1 MGKNRKITASVEMLD
16 SGEVKELAIIFNN
29 NNIEAFIEG
38 EKICEDEELF
48 PLFYKIKQNE
58 IKLIFFYQDFSILF
72 RNRDSTE
79 REHEIKIQATN
90 GRVKHYFKDILRNN
104 SLGINILSD
113 LNDGFCDAD
122 VVLDGRV
129 LNKRTKF
136 NWRFLNESGGKIYKG
151 FQNIAPT
158 FENDKK
164 KAQMFF
170 SLEIVPNTKDH
181 YERFRN
187 FKSNWLY
194 ITRYGC
200 KRVLI
205 NTTPVAIKDC
215 IEFGRYT
222 DLLKRL
228 SAISTSWDANNTH
241 FIVSID
247 KRLLKKQD
255 DFFKLVYFYHFILS
269 QNAKRCIFGRYEE
282 TSCNISGVTDYANN
296 ISEFSDILLKKKDAR
311 GKVIKEMNE
320 MMRHQTGLATSLDG
334 KYVKF
339 QLGRGSLNE
348 TRLIAI
354 MRFCLLMIN
363 YIKTT
368 KWNELNNIHF
378 LSLAKQDKYINRIFN
393 RQL

>member
-1 MGKNRKITASVEMLD
+1 MLD

-72 RNRDSTE
+72 RNRDSTK
-79 REHEIKIQATN
+79 REHEIKIQSTN
-90 GRVKHYFKDILRNN
+90 GRVKHYFKDCLRND

-129 LNKRTKF
+129 LNKHQKF
-136 NWRFLNESGGKIYKG
+136 NWRFLNGSNEKVYKG
-151 FQNIAPT
+151 FRSIAPD
-158 FENDKK
+158 FESDKK
-164 KAQMFF
+164 KSQMFF
-170 SLEIVPNTKDH
+170 SLEIVPNTKE
-181 YERFRN
+181 YYNRFRN

-194 ITRYGC
+194 ITRNGL
-200 KRVLI
+200 KRVI
-205 NTTPVAIKDC
+205 VNTMPTEVKNC
-215 IEFGRYT
+215 VEFGRYT

-228 SAISTSWDANNTH
+228 STISTSWDANDTR

-247 KRLLKKQD
+247 KRMLKKRD
-255 DFFKLVYFYHFILS
+255 DFFKLVYFYHFVLS
-269 QNAKRCIFGRYEE
+269 QEAKRSIFGRYEE
-282 TSCNISGVTDYANN
+282 TSCNISGVTDYTRNMR
-296 ISEFSDILLKKKDAR
+296 EFSDILLKKKDVR
-311 GKVIKEMNE
+311 EIVIKEMRK
-320 MMRHQTGLATSLDG
+320 MMPHQIGLAERFDDR
-334 KYVKF
+334 YIQF

-354 MRFCLLMIN
+354 MRFCLLMID

-368 KWNELNNIHF
+368 KWNEMNNTQF
-378 LSLAKQDKYINRIFN
+378 LTLARRDKYINMIFN
-393 RQL
+393 R

>member
-48 PLFYKIKQNE
+48 PLFYKIQQKN
-58 IKLIFFYQDFSILF
+58 IKLIFFYQNFSILF
-72 RNRDSTE
+72 RTKDRTE
-79 REHEIKIQATN
+79 REHGIKIQTTN
-90 GRVKHYFKDILRNN
+90 GRVSHYFKDCLKNSSLAISILF
-104 SLGINILSD
+104 D
-113 LNDGFCDAD
+113 LHDCFCDAN
-122 VVLDGRV
+122 VVLNGRV
-129 LNKRTKF
+129 LNKRTKI
-136 NWRFLNESGGKIYKG
+136 NWRFLNDSSGEIYKG
-151 FQNIAPT
+151 FQSIAPT
-158 FENDKK
+158 FEIDKK
-164 KAQMFF
+164 KAQMSF
-170 SLEIVPNTKDH
+170 SLEIVPNTKEH
-181 YERFRN
+181 YNLFRN

-194 ITRYGC
+194 ITRCGC
-200 KRVLI
+200 KRVFV

-228 SAISTSWDANNTH
+228 STISTSWDANNTH

-255 DFFKLVYFYHFILS
+255 DFFKLVYFYHFVLS
-269 QNAKRCIFGRYEE
+269 QNAKSLIFGRHEE
-282 TSCNISGVTDYANN
+282 NSCNISGVTDYATN

-311 GKVIKEMNE
+311 EKVINE
-320 MMRHQTGLATSLDG
+320 MRKMMPYQRGLATSLDG
-334 KYVKF
+334 RYIKF

-354 MRFCLLMIN
+354 MRFCLLMID

-368 KWNELNNIHF
+368 KWNEMNNIQ
-378 LSLAKQDKYINRIFN
+378 LLTLARKDEYINRIFN
-393 RQL
+393 R

>member
-1 MGKNRKITASVEMLD
+1 MGKNKKITANVEVLD

-72 RNRDSTE
+72 RNKNSAK
-79 REHEIKIQATN
+79 REHEIRIQTTD
-90 GRVKHYFKDILRNN
+90 GRVSHYFRDCLKN
-104 SLGINILSD
+104 SSLSINILFD
-113 LNDGFCDAD
+113 LHDSFCDAD
-122 VVLDGRV
+122 VILDGRV
-129 LNKRTKF
+129 LNKRAKF
-136 NWRFLNESGGKIYKG
+136 NWRFLNESGGEVYKG
-151 FQNIAPT
+151 FQCIAPT

-170 SLEIVPNTKDH
+170 SLEIVPKTNEH
-181 YERFRN
+181 YDRFRN

-200 KRVLI
+200 KRVVV

-215 IEFGRYT
+215 VEFGRYT

-228 SAISTSWDANNTH
+228 STISTSWDANNTH

-255 DFFKLVYFYHFILS
+255 EFFKLVYFYHFVLS

-282 TSCNISGVTDYANN
+282 TSCNISGVTDYTKN
-296 ISEFSDILLKKKDAR
+296 ISEFSDILLKKKDAKE
-311 GKVIKEMNE
+311 KVIKEMYE
-320 MMRHQTGLATSLDG
+320 MMPYQTGMATSFDG
-334 KYVKF
+334 KYIKF

-348 TRLIAI
+348 SRLIAI
-354 MRFCLLMIN
+354 MRFCLLMID

-368 KWNELNNIHF
+368 KWSEMNSIQF
-378 LSLAKQDKYINRIFN
+378 LALAQKDKYINRIFN
-393 RQL
+393 R

>member
-38 EKICEDEELF
+38 EKICEDEELL
-48 PLFYKIKQNE
+48 PLLYKIKQNT

-72 RNRDSTE
+72 RNKSSTK
-79 REHEIKIQATN
+79 REHEIKIQTTN
-90 GRVKHYFKDILRNN
+90 GRVKHYFKDCLK
-104 SLGINILSD
+104 SDSFGINILFD
-113 LNDGFCDAD
+113 LHDSFCDAD

-129 LNKRTKF
+129 LNKRAKF
-136 NWRFLNESGGKIYKG
+136 NWRFLNESSGEVYKG
-151 FQNIAPT
+151 FRFIAPT
-158 FENDKK
+158 FESDKK

-194 ITRYGC
+194 ITRCGC
-200 KRVLI
+200 KRVI
-205 NTTPVAIKDC
+205 VNTTPVAIKDC
-215 IEFGRYT
+215 IEFGKYT

-228 SAISTSWDANNTH
+228 STISTSWDANNTH

-255 DFFKLVYFYHFILS
+255 DFFKLVYFYHFVLS
-269 QNAKRCIFGRYEE
+269 QEAKRCIFGRYEE
-282 TSCNISGVTDYANN
+282 TSCNISGVTDYAKN

-311 GKVIKEMNE
+311 KKVIKEMSE
-320 MMRHQTGLATSLDG
+320 MMRYQTGLATSFDG
-334 KYVKF
+334 KYIKF

-348 TRLIAI
+348 SRLIAI
-354 MRFCLLMIN
+354 MRFCLLMID

-368 KWNELNNIHF
+368 KWNEMNNIQF
-378 LSLAKQDKYINRIFN
+378 LTLARNDKYINRIFN
-393 RQL
+393 R

>member
-1 MGKNRKITASVEMLD
+1 MGKNKKITASVEMLD

-38 EKICEDEELF
+38 EKICEDKELF
-48 PLFYKIKQNE
+48 PLFYKIKQNT

-72 RNRDSTE
+72 RNKSSTK
-79 REHEIKIQATN
+79 REHEIKIQTTN
-90 GRVKHYFKDILRNN
+90 GRVKHYFKDCLKND

-129 LNKRTKF
+129 LNKRAKF
-136 NWRFLNESGGKIYKG
+136 NWRFLNESSGEVYKG
-151 FQNIAPT
+151 FQLISPT
-158 FENDKK
+158 FESDKK

-170 SLEIVPNTKDH
+170 SLDIVPNTKDH

-194 ITRYGC
+194 ITRCCC
-200 KRVLI
+200 KRVAV

-215 IEFGRYT
+215 VEFGRYT

-228 SAISTSWDANNTH
+228 STISTSWDANNTH

-247 KRLLKKQD
+247 KRLLKEQD

-269 QNAKRCIFGRYEE
+269 QEAKRCIFGRYEE
-282 TSCNISGVTDYANN
+282 TSCNISGITDYTKN

-311 GKVIKEMNE
+311 EKVMSEMRK
-320 MMRHQTGLATSLDG
+320 MMPYQRGLTTSFDG
-334 KYVKF
+334 RYIRF

-354 MRFCLLMIN
+354 MRFCLLMID

-368 KWNELNNIHF
+368 KWNEMNNIQF
-378 LSLAKQDKYINRIFN
+378 LTLARNDKYINRIFN
-393 RQL
+393 R

>member
-29 NNIEAFIEG
+29 NNIEAFIEC

-122 VVLDGRV
+122 VVLDGRG

-170 SLEIVPNTKDH
+170 SLDIVPNTKAH
-181 YERFRN
+181 HNGFRN

-194 ITRYGC
+194 ITHRGC
-200 KRVLI
+200 NRICV
-205 NTTPVAIKDC
+205 NTTPVDVKTC

-228 SAISTSWDANNTH
+228 STISTSWDANNTH
-241 FIVSID
+241 FIVNID
-247 KRLLKKQD
+247 KRLIKNQD
-255 DFFKLVYFYHFILS
+255 DFFKMVYFYHFVLS
-269 QNAKRCIFGRYEE
+269 QDVKRRIFGRYEE
-282 TSCNISGVTDYANN
+282 TSCNISGVTDYTKN

-311 GKVIKEMNE
+311 GKVMREMRE
-320 MMRHQTGLATSLDG
+320 MMPYQRGLTTSLDG
-334 KYVKF
+334 RYIQF

-354 MRFCLLMIN
+354 MRFCLLMID

-368 KWNELNNIHF
+368 KWNEMNNIQF
-378 LSLAKQDKYINRIFN
+378 VALAQKDKYINRIFN
-393 RQL
+393 R